1 MQRVDLTIEQG
12 TTWGMAFPLL
22 TTDDQPVDATG
33 WTARAQVRPQ
43 ADSSIV
49 LFEWA
54 SADDLAPGRI
64 EIANGTVTLYV
75 APAQSSAWT
84 WRGGTWDLEL
94 TMPSGDV
101 LRPVGGR
108 VRVDPEVTR

>member
-22 TTDDQPVDATG
+22 NTDGQSVDATG
-33 WTARAQVRPQ
+33 WSARAQVRPQ

-49 LFEWA
+49 LFEWNSDGV
-54 SADDLAPGRI
+54 SAGRV
-64 EIANGTVTLYV
+64 EIVSGTVTLYV

-101 LRPVGGR
+101 LRPIGGR